1 MQRVFISFDYDND
14 SDLKNALVGQAR
26 YPNSPFQIADWSV
39 KEPLSGNWQAKVAER
54 MKRTS
59 VVAVMC
65 GHRTHTARG
74 VAAEVRIAQQLR
86 KPYFLLAGRSQG
98 NNTKPT
104 TATQRDKMYRW
115 TWDNLNRSQGEMRR
129 SRG

>member
-14 SDLKNALVGQAR
+14 VDLKNALVGQAR
-26 YPNSPFQIADWSV
+26 YPNSPFEIADWSV

-65 GHRTHTARG
+65 GYRTHTARG
-74 VAAEVRIAQQLR
+74 VAAEVRIAQQLG

-98 NNTKPT
+98 SNRKPT
-104 TATQRDKMYRW
+104 SATSRDKMYNW
-115 TWDNLNRSQGEMRR
+115 TWSNLKALLAGNR
-129 SRG
+129 

>member
-14 SDLKNALVGQAR
+14 EDLKNALVGQTK
-26 YPNSPFQIADWSV
+26 YPNSPFEMADWSV

-65 GHRTHTARG
+65 GHRTHTAQG
-74 VAAEVRIAQQLR
+74 VALEVKIAQQLG
-86 KPYFLLAGRSQG
+86 KPYLQRAVEHQAG
-98 NNTKPT
+98 
-104 TATQRDKMYRW
+104 YRGGQDGGPGPDIMAAE
-115 TWDNLNRSQGEMRR
+115 TRHQDGDN
-129 SRG
+129 

>member
-1 MQRVFISFDYDND
+1 MKRVFISFDYDND
-14 SDLKNALVGQAR
+14 ADLKNALVGQAK
-26 YPNSPFQIADWSV
+26 YPNSPFEIADWSV

-65 GHRTHTARG
+65 GHRTHTAQG
-74 VAAEVRIAQQLR
+74 VAAEVRIAQHLR

-104 TATQRDKMYRW
+104 TATPSDK
-115 TWDNLNRSQGEMRR
+115 T
-129 SRG
+129 

>member
-1 MQRVFISFDYDND
+1 MQRVFISFDYDHD
-14 SDLKNALVGQAR
+14 EDLKNALVGQAK
-26 YPNSPFQIADWSV
+26 YPNSPFEMADWSV

-74 VAAEVRIAQQLR
+74 VAAEVRIAQQLG
-86 KPYFLLAGRSQG
+86 KPYFLLAGRNQG
-98 NNTKPT
+98 SNMKPT
-104 TATQRDKMYRW
+104 TAKPSDKLYQW
-115 TWDNLNRSQGEMRR
+115 TWPNVEALLAGRR
-129 SRG
+129 

>member
-14 SDLKNALVGQAR
+14 VDLKNALVGQAR

-65 GHRTHTARG
+65 GHRTHTAQG
-74 VAAEVRIAQQLR
+74 
-86 KPYFLLAGRSQG
+86 GRSRVQRSRSSSASRTFCWRAG
-98 NNTKPT
+98 NRAPTLNPT
-104 TATQRDKMYRW
+104 TAISRDKLYNW
-115 TWDNLNRSQGEMRR
+115 TWDNLVALLAGRR
-129 SRG
+129 

>member
-26 YPNSPFQIADWSV
+26 YPNSPFEIADWSV

-59 VVAVMC
+59 VVA
-65 GHRTHTARG
+65 GHVWPPDPYCEGGCRRG
-74 VAAEVRIAQQLR
+74 QDRA
-86 KPYFLLAGRSQG
+86 
-98 NNTKPT
+98 T
-104 TATQRDKMYRW
+104 TR
-115 TWDNLNRSQGEMRR
+115 
-129 SRG
+129 

>member
-39 KEPLSGNWQAKVAER
+39 KEPFSGNWQAKVAER

-65 GHRTHTARG
+65 GHRTHTATG

-86 KPYFLLAGRSQG
+86 EAILSAGGQEPGKQHEADDGRAERQDVQTG
-98 NNTKPT
+98 LGT
-104 TATQRDKMYRW
+104 TWWRY
-115 TWDNLNRSQGEMRR
+115 
-129 SRG
+129 

>member
-1 MQRVFISFDYDND
+1 MQRVFISFDYDHD
-14 SDLKNALVGQAR
+14 VDLKNALVGQTK
-26 YPNSPFQIADWSV
+26 YPNSPFEMADWSV

-65 GHRTHTARG
+65 GHRTNTAKG
-74 VAAEVRIAQQLR
+74 VAAEIGIAQQLG

-98 NNTKPT
+98 SNMRPT
-104 TATQRDKMYRW
+104 AALPRDKMYKW
-115 TWDNLNRSQGEMRR
+115 TWNNLVALLAGRR
-129 SRG
+129 

>member
-14 SDLKNALVGQAR
+14 DDLKNALVGQFK
-26 YPNSPFQIADWSV
+26 YPNSPFEVADWSV

-65 GHRTHTARG
+65 GHRTNTAKG
-74 VAAEVRIAQQLR
+74 VAAEIGIAQQLG

-98 NNTKPT
+98 SNMRPT
-104 TATQRDKMYRW
+104 AALPKDKMYKW
-115 TWDNLNRSQGEMRR
+115 TWNNLVALLAGGR
-129 SRG
+129 